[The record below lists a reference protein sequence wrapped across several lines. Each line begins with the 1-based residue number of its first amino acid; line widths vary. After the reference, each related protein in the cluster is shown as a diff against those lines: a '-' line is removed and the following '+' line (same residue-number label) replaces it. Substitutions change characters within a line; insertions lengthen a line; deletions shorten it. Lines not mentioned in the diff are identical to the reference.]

1 MPRPRHQRQ
10 LSQVLPPDLIS
21 VEDPSQILD
30 FGRGVAGAVSG
41 QPHQASETS
50 ANAAATAAAAAA
62 VLQRSK
68 NPAGQE
74 GSGAGHFPQLPKTP
88 PST

>member
-10 LSQVLPPDLIS
+10 LSQVLPPDFIS
-21 VEDPSQILD
+21 GEDPSQILD
-30 FGRGVAGAVSG
+30 FSIGVPGAVSG
-41 QPHQASETS
+41 QPHQPSAAT
-50 ANAAATAAAAAA
+50 ANAAATAATVT

-74 GSGAGHFPQLPKTP
+74 GSGAGHFSQLPKTA

>member
-10 LSQVLPPDLIS
+10 PSQVLPPELIS
-21 VEDPSQILD
+21 GVDPSQILD
-30 FGRGVAGAVSG
+30 FGQAVARTVSG
-41 QPHQASETS
+41 QPHKATE
-50 ANAAATAAAAAA
+50 AATNVATAAA

-68 NPAGQE
+68 TSGGQE
-74 GSGAGHFPQLPKTP
+74 GSGSGSGHFPQLPKTP